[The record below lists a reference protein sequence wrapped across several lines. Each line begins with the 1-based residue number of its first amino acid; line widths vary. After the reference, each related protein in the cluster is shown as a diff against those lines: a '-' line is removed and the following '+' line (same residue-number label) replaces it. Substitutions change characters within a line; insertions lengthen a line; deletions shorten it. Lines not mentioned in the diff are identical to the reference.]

1 MPRYVDPVARRT
13 DVIDALFRVT
23 ERDGLHSASL
33 RTVAEE
39 AGLSIGSVR
48 HYFASHHDLMTFA
61 MRSMLDR
68 LGTRLRTR
76 LDELGDFR
84 RLSPA
89 ERLRAATDLLAELLP
104 LDTRRRSEVAVF
116 LDFMVASRTDTSFQA
131 PAQEASADERVFVRL
146 LLDRLHETGTLRRDL
161 DLTLETERLAAL
173 IDGLSLT
180 TVLRPGPA
188 RPEDHVALLEAH
200 LRALTPHDETTD

>member
-13 DVIDALFRVT
+13 AVIDALFRVT

-68 LGTRLRTR
+68 LGTRLRAR
-76 LDELGDFR
+76 LDELGDLR
-84 RLSPA
+84 HLSPA
-89 ERLRAATDLLAELLP
+89 ERLSAATGLLAELLP
-104 LDTRRRSEVAVF
+104 LDDRRRGEVAVF
-116 LDFMVASRTDTSFQA
+116 LDFMVASRTETSFQE
-131 PAQEASADERVFVRL
+131 PAHEAFTGERAFLRL
-146 LLDRLHETGTLRRDL
+146 LLERLRDTGTLRRDL

-173 IDGLSLT
+173 LDGLSLT
-180 TVLRPGPA
+180 TVLRPSLS
-188 RPEDHVALLEAH
+188 RPENHVALLEAH
-200 LRALTPHDETTD
+200 LRALAQGATGSG